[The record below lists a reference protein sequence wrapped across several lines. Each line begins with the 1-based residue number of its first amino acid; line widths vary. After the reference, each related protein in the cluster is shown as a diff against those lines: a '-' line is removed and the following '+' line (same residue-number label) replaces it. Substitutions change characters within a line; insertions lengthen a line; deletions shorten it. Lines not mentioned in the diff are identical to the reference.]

1 MHVLQAG
8 GLSSRVE
15 GAVQEAKKRDM
26 DDLHQDGETRAP
38 GMWIACI
45 AALTSRNKWTPT
57 PTDTHTHTHFSLVCH
72 WTIFLHIRLSEVV
85 L

>member
-1 MHVLQAG
+1 MHGLQAG

-38 GMWIACI
+38 GMWIACF
-45 AALTSRNKWTPT
+45 AALLKCTYCYSTSYSVTSVHCR
-57 PTDTHTHTHFSLVCH
+57 V
-72 WTIFLHIRLSEVV
+72 
-85 L
+85 

>member
-26 DDLHQDGETRAP
+26 DDMHQDGETRVP
-38 GMWIACI
+38 GMWIACF
-45 AALTSRNKWTPT
+45 AAVQ
-57 PTDTHTHTHFSLVCH
+57 HTRCC
-72 WTIFLHIRLSEVV
+72 IYC
-85 L
+85 

>member
-45 AALTSRNKWTPT
+45 AALTSRNKCTLT
-57 PTDTHTHTHFSLVCH
+57 PTDTHTETLTHTYLASLS
-72 WTIFLHIRLSEVV
+72 LDDLSSHQAV
-85 L
+85 